1 MPKAIELR
9 KVIKIVKDYGVKFD
23 PKTGGKHSG
32 KFVKGNK
39 SFPVKTHGMK
49 TMILAYALKGLMKK
63 FELPSDVFENK

>member
-9 KVIKIVKDYGVKFD
+9 KVIELLKAYDIEFTHKS
-23 PKTGGKHSG
+23 GGKHSG

-49 TMILAYALKGLMKK
+49 TMILSYALKGLIKK
-63 FELPSDVFENK
+63 FELPSNLFD